1 MESLIIIGDT
11 AWKVTVTQSKYV
23 SEIVSYFKLNTHI
36 LFKIN
41 YMLKLYDFE
50 LLLIVM

>member
-50 LLLIVM
+50 VLLIVM